1 MNLKTWALL
10 AAAMVVF
17 AWATSPVR
25 AVSENVV
32 AEAEPVGDA
41 EPVGSQTAVTPA
53 AVRCPGPMQV
63 G

>member
-10 AAAMVVF
+10 AAAMMVF

-32 AEAEPVGDA
+32 AEAEQA
-41 EPVGSQTAVTPA
+41 ITLSQ
-53 AVRCPGPMQV
+53 
-63 G
+63 